1 MFVCRNCTRRTS
13 INFLRRNLPAN
24 TRQTPAPRTFGSSSN
39 SRQLPSSEPQ
49 SLSSDWG
56 ELEANAETK
65 EKEKERSNKKK
76 ALDNGKRAAEKEKAL
91 EKLKWATK
99 KELQYTTDPYHI
111 AENVAKKLE
120 EKDFEKALALTREAS
135 KDKQVVV
142 SWNHLIEHQLRNQ
155 KLHTAIKLYNEV
167 RFANLSGLLIR
178 TPLQVIFQVLTT
190 TFQMKK
196 RAQLPNAQTYTII
209 FKGCAESKHPLLA
222 VSEAFKIYN
231 ALLASSRMKPNQIH
245 LNAMLELCARAQDIE
260 TLFLVLRSANGSRAP
275 DNLTYT
281 IILNALRHQRSNQ
294 INPDEDREEQ
304 ERAVRSS
311 IEASI
316 SRSKLV
322 WDEVITRWKK
332 GEIVMDE
339 ELMCAMGRV
348 LLLGGAAEIDYILSV
363 VGEVLGI
370 TNLRDGEPGLVD
382 PRAQKATRSQ
392 TPANPAESQ
401 RPKRIETSEQIEE
414 SDKKGGDLI
423 SSQPQDIS
431 HAPPPPSPSPKT
443 STGPIA
449 KGRMAGNNTLSLVMR
464 ALAQAKRT
472 KLAARYWD
480 YFLQTQNI
488 VPDRANYRDYIDCL
502 STGAAS
508 GKAARVLVSMPNTI
522 ADGNLFRR
530 GLVICHWDLYNDKKF
545 ENATLIHNNMVKKLR
560 VPDTRCMKLYLQIAM
575 NSYRNFEDKEKYPN
589 QWDGKKAHAVQM
601 STALENVWEP
611 MRRVTGDL
619 DYSSTAMTSATPKE
633 AWQRLH
639 PKRAEIIE
647 VAKKFVAA
655 SDKILSQGL
664 ITKGDENYRLT
675 ATRRRIMQHLIDKWM
690 ATNREYTGRGM
701 RGQRNKDAQEDE
713 EDVFAAADAQF

>member
-1 MFVCRNCTRRTS
+1 
-13 INFLRRNLPAN
+13 
-24 TRQTPAPRTFGSSSN
+24 
-39 SRQLPSSEPQ
+39 
-49 SLSSDWG
+49 
-56 ELEANAETK
+56 
-65 EKEKERSNKKK
+65 
-76 ALDNGKRAAEKEKAL
+76 
-91 EKLKWATK
+91 
-99 KELQYTTDPYHI
+99 
-111 AENVAKKLE
+111 
-120 EKDFEKALALTREAS
+120 
-135 KDKQVVV
+135 
-142 SWNHLIEHQLRNQ
+142 
-155 KLHTAIKLYNEV
+155 
-167 RFANLSGLLIR
+167 
-178 TPLQVIFQVLTT
+178 
-190 TFQMKK
+190 MKK

-260 TLFLVLRSANGSRAP
+260 TLFIVLRSANGLRAP
-275 DNLTYT
+275 NNLTYT
-281 IILNALRHQRSNQ
+281 IILNALRHQSSNQ
-294 INPDEDREEQ
+294 INPNEDRKEQ

-311 IEASI
+311 IAASI

-348 LLLGGAAEIDYILSV
+348 LLLGGAAEIDSILSV

-382 PRAQKATRSQ
+382 PRAQKAARSQ
-392 TPANPAESQ
+392 TPAKSAESQ
-401 RPKRIETSEQIEE
+401 SPKRIETPEQIEE
-414 SDKKGGDLI
+414 SDKEVKFA
-423 SSQPQDIS
+423 SSQPQDTTYAAAV
-431 HAPPPPSPSPKT
+431 APPPPTQSTKT
-443 STGPIA
+443 STGPMA
-449 KGRMAGNNTLSLVMR
+449 MGKMAGNNTLSLVMR
-464 ALAQAKRT
+464 ALALAKRT

-480 YFLQTQNI
+480 YFIQTQNI
-488 VPDRANYRDYIDCL
+488 VPDRGNYRDYIDCL

-508 GKAARVLVSMPNTI
+508 GKAARVLVSMPNSI

-589 QWDGKKAHAVQM
+589 EWDGRKAHGVQM
-601 STALENVWEP
+601 STALEHVWEP

-639 PKRAEIIE
+639 PKRAEILE

-664 ITKGDENYRLT
+664 IAKGDENYRLT

-690 ATNREYTGRGM
+690 AKNREYAGRGM
-701 RGQRNKDAQEDE
+701 QGQRKEDAQEDE
-713 EDVFAAADAQF
+713 EDVFAAEDEQI